1 VQINRTIP
9 SNKSD
14 VINRENE
21 KGAFRL
27 KDVDI
32 SGDRN
37 VNKKEAE
44 KILNFEDLNNRNTPH
59 VDCKNKN
66 DTDNNRG
73 N

>member
-1 VQINRTIP
+1 MQIYRTIP

-27 KDVDI
+27 KDVAI

-44 KILNFEDLNNRNTPH
+44 KILNFEHLNNRNTPH
-59 VDCKNKN
+59 VDYKNN
-66 DTDNNRG
+66 TDKYR
-73 N
+73 